1 MTIPPIG
8 SNPAQP
14 SPLDDKRTENSA
26 PEKADIKLSSEKTE
40 LNTTQPTEKVEITTD
55 TGLIR
60 ARQNQITSLQIAE
73 RTTEQVIENA
83 TQIETLVLRHHEAS
97 VKGDGRAQEI
107 EVEIESQITKLESR
121 TNQAV
126 FEGQNLLDGR
136 EMTFEINS
144 RTERIQTPD
153 FTNGIDRYVKTVRDS
168 VSTDRKLDTGDFIK
182 RAQEF
187 GSSSKTIRT
196 RLEQDVRDSI
206 VGAVR
211 ESSTTEVKDAADAER
226 LIQKA
231 RDARPK
237 VDSQTSKDLNQIEG
251 QAINLLK

>member
-8 SNPAQP
+8 SNPGQP
-14 SPLDDKRTENSA
+14 SPLDDKRTENST
-26 PEKADIKLSSEKTE
+26 PGKADVTPSLEKTE
-40 LNTTQPTEKVEITTD
+40 LNNTQPTEKVEITTD
-55 TGLIR
+55 AGLIR
-60 ARQNQITSLQIAE
+60 ARQNEITSLQIAE
-73 RTTEQVIENA
+73 RAVEQIVNDANE
-83 TQIETLVLRHHEAS
+83 IETLVLRYHEAAEQ
-97 VKGDGRAQEI
+97 GEGRAQEI
-107 EVEIESQITKLESR
+107 VIEIDNRITQLESR
-121 TNQAV
+121 TTQAV

-136 EMTFEINS
+136 EMTFEIDS

-153 FTNGIDRYVKTVRDS
+153 ITTGIDRYVKTVRNS
-168 VSTDRKLDTGDFIK
+168 VNTNRKLDTGDFIK

-187 GSSSKTIRT
+187 GSSSKKIRT

-211 ESSTTEVKDAADAER
+211 ESSTTQVKDAADAER

-237 VDSQTSKDLNQIEG
+237 VDSQTPKDLNQIEG

>member
-26 PEKADIKLSSEKTE
+26 PEKADVKLSSEKAE
-40 LNTTQPTEKVEITTD
+40 LNNTQPAEKVEITTD
-55 TGLIR
+55 AGLIR

-73 RTTEQVIENA
+73 RTVEQIINDANE
-83 TQIETLVLRHHEAS
+83 IETLVLRHHEAS
-97 VKGDGRAQEI
+97 VKGEGRAQEFVI
-107 EVEIESQITKLESR
+107 EIDNRITQLESR
-121 TNQAV
+121 TTQAM
-126 FEGQNLLDGR
+126 FEGRNLLDGR
-136 EMTFEINS
+136 EMTFEIHG

-153 FTNGIDRYVKTVRDS
+153 ITNGIDRYVKTVRNS

-187 GSSSKTIRT
+187 VSGSKTIRT

-211 ESSTTEVKDAADAER
+211 ESSTTKVKDVADAER
-226 LIQKA
+226 LIRKA

-237 VDSQTSKDLNQIEG
+237 ADSQTPKDLNQIEG